1 MGEGEFLNSQNMM
14 NYSADLIQSMAYD
27 MAIAFLIS
35 VFFAGI
41 IIPQILLIA
50 FRKNLFDVPDE
61 RKIHTSA
68 VPRLGGIAFK
78 LVTLFSVFFV
88 LGINHLSNNH
98 IFTEQISADALQFC
112 FGFCALMLI
121 YIVGIADDLIGVRY
135 KAKFVVQALSALL
148 IVASGLYINNF
159 HGLFGLYEVN
169 PYFGGFVTVVA
180 IVFITNAINLIDGV
194 DGLASGLC
202 IVAFAYYGVIFFC
215 LGLFIYAL
223 IAFSVLGTVIQFY
236 YYNVFGK
243 AEKQKK
249 IFMGD
254 TGSLTLGIFLC
265 FLSLKLN
272 QVPDTNTFVP
282 NAFVM
287 AFAPLIVPCF
297 DVIRVYIHRLRK
309 HRSPFLPDKNH
320 IHHKIMRCGISQR
333 TTMVSIILFAIFI
346 ALANFELANVLN
358 INVLVIGDLVFYYIG
373 HGILNKILAKK
384 ENWEKK

>member
-1 MGEGEFLNSQNMM
+1 MVFNS
-14 NYSADLIQSMAYD
+14 DLIQPMAYN
-27 MAIAFLIS
+27 MAIAFLTS

-50 FRKNLFDVPDE
+50 FRKKLFDVPDA

-68 VPRLGGIAFK
+68 VPRLGGIAFN
-78 LVTLFSVFFV
+78 LVTIFSLFFV
-88 LGINHLSNNH
+88 FGINIMGSNG
-98 IFTEQISADALQFC
+98 IFMEQISTDALQFC

-135 KAKFVVQALSALL
+135 KAKFVVQTLAALF
-148 IVASGLYINNF
+148 IVVSGLYINNF
-159 HGLFGLYEVN
+159 HGLFGLHEVN
-169 PYFGGFVTVVA
+169 PFFGGFITVIA

-202 IVAFAYYGVIFFC
+202 IVAFAYYGVMFFC
-215 LGLFIYAL
+215 LGMFVYSL
-223 IAFSVLGTVIQFY
+223 IAFAVLGTVIQFY

-272 QVPDTNTFVP
+272 QVPDSHSFVS

-320 IHHKIMRCGISQR
+320 IHHKIMRCGVSQR
-333 TTMVSIILFAIFI
+333 VTMVSIIVFAVFI
-346 ALANFELANVLN
+346 ALANFELANVLD

-384 ENWEKK
+384 EKWEKK

>member
-1 MGEGEFLNSQNMM
+1 MVFNS
-14 NYSADLIQSMAYD
+14 DLIQPMAYN
-27 MAIAFLIS
+27 MAIAFLTS

-50 FRKNLFDVPDE
+50 FRKNLFDVPDA

-68 VPRLGGIAFK
+68 VPRLGGIAFN
-78 LVTLFSVFFV
+78 LVTIFSVFFV
-88 LGINHLSNNH
+88 FGINILGSNG
-98 IFTEQISADALQFC
+98 IFMEQISTDALQFC

-135 KAKFVVQALSALL
+135 KAKFVVQTLAALF
-148 IVASGLYINNF
+148 IVVSGLYINNF
-159 HGLFGLYEVN
+159 HGLFGLHEVN
-169 PYFGGFVTVVA
+169 PFFGGFITVIA

-202 IVAFAYYGVIFFC
+202 IVAFAYYGVMFFC
-215 LGLFIYAL
+215 LGMFVYSL
-223 IAFSVLGTVIQFY
+223 IAFAVLGTVIQFY

-272 QVPDTNTFVP
+272 QVPDSHSFVS

-320 IHHKIMRCGISQR
+320 IHHKIMRCGVSQR
-333 TTMVSIILFAIFI
+333 VTMVSIIVFAVFI
-346 ALANFELANVLN
+346 ALANFELANLLN
-358 INVLVIGDLVFYYIG
+358 INVLVAGDLVFYYIG

>member
-1 MGEGEFLNSQNMM
+1 MVFNSN
-14 NYSADLIQSMAYD
+14 LIQPMAYN
-27 MAIAFLIS
+27 MAIAFLTS

-50 FRKNLFDVPDE
+50 FRKKLFDVPDA

-68 VPRLGGIAFK
+68 VPRLGGIAFN
-78 LVTLFSVFFV
+78 LVTIFSMFFV
-88 LGINHLSNNH
+88 FGINIMGSNG
-98 IFTEQISADALQFC
+98 IFMEQISTDALQFC

-135 KAKFVVQALSALL
+135 KAKFVVQTLAALF
-148 IVASGLYINNF
+148 IVVSGLYINNF
-159 HGLFGLYEVN
+159 HGLFGLHEVN
-169 PYFGGFVTVVA
+169 PFFGGFITVIA

-202 IVAFAYYGVIFFC
+202 IVAFAYYGVMFFC
-215 LGLFIYAL
+215 LGMFVYSLL
-223 IAFSVLGTVIQFY
+223 AFAVLGTVIQFY

-272 QVPDTNTFVP
+272 QVPDSHSFVS

-333 TTMVSIILFAIFI
+333 VTMVSIILFAVFI
-346 ALANFELANVLN
+346 ALANFELANVLD

-384 ENWEKK
+384 EKWEKK

>member
-1 MGEGEFLNSQNMM
+1 MVFNS
-14 NYSADLIQSMAYD
+14 DLIQPMAYN
-27 MAIAFLIS
+27 MAIAFLTS

-50 FRKNLFDVPDE
+50 FRKKLFDVPDA

-68 VPRLGGIAFK
+68 VPRLGGIAFN
-78 LVTLFSVFFV
+78 LVTIFSLFFV
-88 LGINHLSNNH
+88 FGINIMGSNG
-98 IFTEQISADALQFC
+98 IFMEQISTDALQFC

-135 KAKFVVQALSALL
+135 KAKFVVQTLAALF
-148 IVASGLYINNF
+148 IVVSGLYINNF

-169 PYFGGFVTVVA
+169 PFFGGFITVIA

-202 IVAFAYYGVIFFC
+202 IVAFAYYGVMFFC
-215 LGLFIYAL
+215 LGMFVYSL
-223 IAFSVLGTVIQFY
+223 IAFAVLGTVIQFY

-272 QVPDTNTFVP
+272 QMPDSHSFVS

-320 IHHKIMRCGISQR
+320 IHHKIMRCGVSQR
-333 TTMVSIILFAIFI
+333 VTMVSIIVFAVFI
-346 ALANFELANVLN
+346 ALANFELANVLD

-384 ENWEKK
+384 EKWEKK

>member
-1 MGEGEFLNSQNMM
+1 MVFNS
-14 NYSADLIQSMAYD
+14 DLIQPMAYN
-27 MAIAFLIS
+27 MAIAFLTS

-50 FRKNLFDVPDE
+50 FRKKLFDVPDA

-68 VPRLGGIAFK
+68 VPRLGGIAFN
-78 LVTLFSVFFV
+78 LVTIFSVFFV
-88 LGINHLSNNH
+88 FGINILGSNG
-98 IFTEQISADALQFC
+98 IFMEQISTDALQFC

-135 KAKFVVQALSALL
+135 KAKFVVQTLAALF
-148 IVASGLYINNF
+148 IVVSGLYINNF
-159 HGLFGLYEVN
+159 HGLFGLHEVN
-169 PYFGGFVTVVA
+169 PFFGGFITVIA

-202 IVAFAYYGVIFFC
+202 IVAFAYYGVMFFC
-215 LGLFIYAL
+215 LGMFVYSL
-223 IAFSVLGTVIQFY
+223 IAFAVLGTVIQFY

-272 QVPDTNTFVP
+272 QMPDSHAFVP

-320 IHHKIMRCGISQR
+320 IHHKIMRCGVSQR
-333 TTMVSIILFAIFI
+333 VTMVSIIVFAVFI
-346 ALANFELANVLN
+346 ALANFELANVLD

-384 ENWEKK
+384 EKWEKK

>member
-1 MGEGEFLNSQNMM
+1 MVFNS
-14 NYSADLIQSMAYD
+14 DLIQPMAYN
-27 MAIAFLIS
+27 MAIAFLTS

-50 FRKNLFDVPDE
+50 FRKKLFDVPDA

-68 VPRLGGIAFK
+68 VPRLGGIAFN
-78 LVTLFSVFFV
+78 LVTIFSVFFV
-88 LGINHLSNNH
+88 FGINIMGSNG
-98 IFTEQISADALQFC
+98 IFMEQISTDALQFC

-135 KAKFVVQALSALL
+135 KAKFVVQTLAALF
-148 IVASGLYINNF
+148 IVVSGLYINNF
-159 HGLFGLYEVN
+159 HGLFGLHEVN
-169 PYFGGFVTVVA
+169 PFFGGFITVIA

-202 IVAFAYYGVIFFC
+202 IVAFAYYGVMFFC
-215 LGLFIYAL
+215 LGMFVYSL
-223 IAFSVLGTVIQFY
+223 IAFAVLGTVIQFY

-272 QVPDTNTFVP
+272 QVPDSHSFVS

-320 IHHKIMRCGISQR
+320 IHHKIMRCGVSQR
-333 TTMVSIILFAIFI
+333 VTMVSIILFAVFI
-346 ALANFELANVLN
+346 ALANFELANVLD

-384 ENWEKK
+384 EKWEKK

>member
-1 MGEGEFLNSQNMM
+1 MVFNS
-14 NYSADLIQSMAYD
+14 DLIQPMAYN
-27 MAIAFLIS
+27 MAIAFLTS

-50 FRKNLFDVPDE
+50 FRKKLFDVPDA

-68 VPRLGGIAFK
+68 VPRLGGIAFN
-78 LVTLFSVFFV
+78 LVTIFSVFFV
-88 LGINHLSNNH
+88 FGINIMGSNG
-98 IFTEQISADALQFC
+98 IFMEQISTDALQFC

-135 KAKFVVQALSALL
+135 KAKFVVQTLAALF
-148 IVASGLYINNF
+148 IVVSGLYINNF
-159 HGLFGLYEVN
+159 HGLFGLHEVN
-169 PYFGGFVTVVA
+169 PFFGGFITVIA

-202 IVAFAYYGVIFFC
+202 IVAFAYYGVMFFC
-215 LGLFIYAL
+215 LGMFVYSL
-223 IAFSVLGTVIQFY
+223 IAFAVLGTVIQFY

-272 QVPDTNTFVP
+272 QMPDSHSFVS

-320 IHHKIMRCGISQR
+320 IHHKIMRCGVSQR
-333 TTMVSIILFAIFI
+333 VTMVSIIVFAVFI
-346 ALANFELANVLN
+346 ALANFELANVLD

-384 ENWEKK
+384 EKWEKK

>member
-1 MGEGEFLNSQNMM
+1 MVFNS
-14 NYSADLIQSMAYD
+14 DLIQPMAYN
-27 MAIAFLIS
+27 MAIAFLTS

-50 FRKNLFDVPDE
+50 FRKKLFDVPDA

-68 VPRLGGIAFK
+68 VPRLGGIAFN
-78 LVTLFSVFFV
+78 LVTIFSVFFV
-88 LGINHLSNNH
+88 FGINIMGSNG
-98 IFTEQISADALQFC
+98 IFMEQISTDALQFC

-135 KAKFVVQALSALL
+135 KAKFVVQTLAALFL
-148 IVASGLYINNF
+148 VVSGLYINNF
-159 HGLFGLYEVN
+159 HGLFGLHEVN
-169 PYFGGFVTVVA
+169 PFFGGFITVIA

-202 IVAFAYYGVIFFC
+202 IVAFAYYGVMFFC
-215 LGLFIYAL
+215 LGMFVYSL
-223 IAFSVLGTVIQFY
+223 IAFAVLGTVIQFY

-272 QVPDTNTFVP
+272 QVPDSHSFVS

-320 IHHKIMRCGISQR
+320 IHHKIMRCGVSQR
-333 TTMVSIILFAIFI
+333 VTMVSIIVFAVFI
-346 ALANFELANVLN
+346 ALANFELANVLD

-384 ENWEKK
+384 EKWEKK

>member
-1 MGEGEFLNSQNMM
+1 MVFNS
-14 NYSADLIQSMAYD
+14 DLIQPMAYN
-27 MAIAFLIS
+27 MAIAFLTS

-50 FRKNLFDVPDE
+50 FRKKLFDVPDA

-68 VPRLGGIAFK
+68 VPRLGGIAFN
-78 LVTLFSVFFV
+78 LVTIFSVFFV
-88 LGINHLSNNH
+88 FGINIMGSNG
-98 IFTEQISADALQFC
+98 IFMEQISTDALQFC

-135 KAKFVVQALSALL
+135 KAKFVVQTLAALF
-148 IVASGLYINNF
+148 IVVSGLYINNF
-159 HGLFGLYEVN
+159 HGLFGLHEVN
-169 PYFGGFVTVVA
+169 PFFGGFITVIA

-202 IVAFAYYGVIFFC
+202 IVAFAYYGVMFFC
-215 LGLFIYAL
+215 LGMFVYSL
-223 IAFSVLGTVIQFY
+223 IAFAVLGTVIQFY

-272 QVPDTNTFVP
+272 QVPDSHSFVS

-320 IHHKIMRCGISQR
+320 IHHKIMRCGVSQR
-333 TTMVSIILFAIFI
+333 VTMVSIIVFAVFI

-358 INVLVIGDLVFYYIG
+358 INVLVAGDLVFYYIG

-384 ENWEKK
+384 EKWEKK

>member
-1 MGEGEFLNSQNMM
+1 MVFNS
-14 NYSADLIQSMAYD
+14 DLIQPMAYN
-27 MAIAFLIS
+27 MAIAFLTS

-50 FRKNLFDVPDE
+50 FRKKLFDVPDA

-68 VPRLGGIAFK
+68 VPRLGGIAFN
-78 LVTLFSVFFV
+78 LVTIFSVFFV
-88 LGINHLSNNH
+88 FGINILGSNG
-98 IFTEQISADALQFC
+98 IFMEQISTDALQFC

-135 KAKFVVQALSALL
+135 KAKFVVQTLAALF
-148 IVASGLYINNF
+148 IVVSGLYINNF

-169 PYFGGFVTVVA
+169 PFFGGFITVIA

-202 IVAFAYYGVIFFC
+202 IVAFAYYGVMFFC
-215 LGLFIYAL
+215 LGMFVYSL
-223 IAFSVLGTVIQFY
+223 IAFAVLGTVIQFY
-236 YYNVFGK
+236 YYNVFGQ

-272 QVPDTNTFVP
+272 QVPDSHSFVS

-333 TTMVSIILFAIFI
+333 VTMVSIILFAVFI
-346 ALANFELANVLN
+346 ALANFELANVLD

-384 ENWEKK
+384 EKWEKK

>member
-1 MGEGEFLNSQNMM
+1 MVFNS
-14 NYSADLIQSMAYD
+14 DLIQPMAYN
-27 MAIAFLIS
+27 MAIAFLTS

-50 FRKNLFDVPDE
+50 FRKKLFDVPDA

-68 VPRLGGIAFK
+68 VPRLGGIAFN
-78 LVTLFSVFFV
+78 LVTIFSVFFV
-88 LGINHLSNNH
+88 FGINIMGSNG
-98 IFTEQISADALQFC
+98 IFMEQISADALQFC

-135 KAKFVVQALSALL
+135 KAKFVVQTLAALF
-148 IVASGLYINNF
+148 IVVSGLYINNF
-159 HGLFGLYEVN
+159 HGLFGLHEVN
-169 PYFGGFVTVVA
+169 PFFGGFITVIA

-202 IVAFAYYGVIFFC
+202 IVAFAYYGVMFFC
-215 LGLFIYAL
+215 LGMFVYSL
-223 IAFSVLGTVIQFY
+223 IAFAVLGTVIQFY

-249 IFMGD
+249 IFMGA

-272 QVPDTNTFVP
+272 QMPDSHSFVS

-320 IHHKIMRCGISQR
+320 IHHKIMRCGVSQR
-333 TTMVSIILFAIFI
+333 VTMVSIIVFAVFI
-346 ALANFELANVLN
+346 ALANFELANVLD

-384 ENWEKK
+384 EKWEKK

>member
-1 MGEGEFLNSQNMM
+1 MVFNS
-14 NYSADLIQSMAYD
+14 DLIQPMAYN
-27 MAIAFLIS
+27 MAIAFLTS

-50 FRKNLFDVPDE
+50 FRKKLFDVPDA

-68 VPRLGGIAFK
+68 VPRLGGIAFN
-78 LVTLFSVFFV
+78 LVTIFSMFFV
-88 LGINHLSNNH
+88 FGINIMGSNG
-98 IFTEQISADALQFC
+98 IFMEQISTDALQFC

-135 KAKFVVQALSALL
+135 KAKFVVQTLAALF
-148 IVASGLYINNF
+148 IVVSGLYINNF
-159 HGLFGLYEVN
+159 HGLFGLHEVN
-169 PYFGGFVTVVA
+169 PFFGGFITVIA

-202 IVAFAYYGVIFFC
+202 IVAFAYYGVMFFC
-215 LGLFIYAL
+215 LGMFVYSL
-223 IAFSVLGTVIQFY
+223 IAFAVLGTVIQFY

-272 QVPDTNTFVP
+272 QMPDSHSFVS

-320 IHHKIMRCGISQR
+320 IHHKIMRCGVSQR
-333 TTMVSIILFAIFI
+333 VTMVSIIVFAVFI
-346 ALANFELANVLN
+346 ALANFELANVLD

-384 ENWEKK
+384 EKWEKK

>member
-1 MGEGEFLNSQNMM
+1 MVFNS
-14 NYSADLIQSMAYD
+14 DLIQPMAYN
-27 MAIAFLIS
+27 MAIAFLTS

-50 FRKNLFDVPDE
+50 FRKKLFDVPDA

-68 VPRLGGIAFK
+68 VPRLGGIAFN
-78 LVTLFSVFFV
+78 LVTIFSVFFV
-88 LGINHLSNNH
+88 FGINILGSNG
-98 IFTEQISADALQFC
+98 IFMEQISTDALQFC

-135 KAKFVVQALSALL
+135 KAKFVVQTLAALF
-148 IVASGLYINNF
+148 IVVSGLYINNF
-159 HGLFGLYEVN
+159 HGLFGLHEVN
-169 PYFGGFVTVVA
+169 PFFGGFITVIA

-202 IVAFAYYGVIFFC
+202 IVAFAYYGVMFFC
-215 LGLFIYAL
+215 LGMFVYSL
-223 IAFSVLGTVIQFY
+223 IAFAVLGTVIQFY
-236 YYNVFGK
+236 YYNVFGQ

-272 QVPDTNTFVP
+272 QVPDSHSFVS

-333 TTMVSIILFAIFI
+333 VTMVSIILFAVFI
-346 ALANFELANVLN
+346 ALANFELANVLD

-384 ENWEKK
+384 EKWEKK

>member
-1 MGEGEFLNSQNMM
+1 MVFNS
-14 NYSADLIQSMAYD
+14 DLIQPMAYN
-27 MAIAFLIS
+27 MAIAFLTS

-50 FRKNLFDVPDE
+50 FRKKLFDVPDA

-68 VPRLGGIAFK
+68 VPRLGGIAFN
-78 LVTLFSVFFV
+78 LVTIFSVFFV
-88 LGINHLSNNH
+88 FGINIMGSNG
-98 IFTEQISADALQFC
+98 IFMEQISTDALQFC

-135 KAKFVVQALSALL
+135 KAKFVVQTLAALF
-148 IVASGLYINNF
+148 IVVSGLYINNF

-169 PYFGGFVTVVA
+169 PFFGGFITVIA

-202 IVAFAYYGVIFFC
+202 IVAFAYYGVMFFC
-215 LGLFIYAL
+215 LGMFVYSLL
-223 IAFSVLGTVIQFY
+223 AFAVLGTVIQFY

-272 QVPDTNTFVP
+272 QVPDSHSFVS

-320 IHHKIMRCGISQR
+320 IHHKIMRCGVSQR
-333 TTMVSIILFAIFI
+333 VTMVSIILFAVFI
-346 ALANFELANVLN
+346 ALANFELANVLD

-384 ENWEKK
+384 EKWEKK

>member
-1 MGEGEFLNSQNMM
+1 MVFNS
-14 NYSADLIQSMAYD
+14 DLIQPMAYN
-27 MAIAFLIS
+27 MAIAFLTS

-50 FRKNLFDVPDE
+50 FRKKLFDVPDA

-68 VPRLGGIAFK
+68 VPRLGGIAFN
-78 LVTLFSVFFV
+78 LVTIFSVFFV
-88 LGINHLSNNH
+88 FGINIMGSNG
-98 IFTEQISADALQFC
+98 IFMEQISTDALQFC

-135 KAKFVVQALSALL
+135 KAKFVVQTLAALF
-148 IVASGLYINNF
+148 IVVSGLYINNF
-159 HGLFGLYEVN
+159 HGLFGLHEVN
-169 PYFGGFVTVVA
+169 PFFGGFITVIA

-202 IVAFAYYGVIFFC
+202 IVAFAYYGVMFFC
-215 LGLFIYAL
+215 LGMFVYSL
-223 IAFSVLGTVIQFY
+223 IAFAVLGTVIQFY

-272 QVPDTNTFVP
+272 QVPDSHSFVS

-333 TTMVSIILFAIFI
+333 VTMVSIIVFAVFI
-346 ALANFELANVLN
+346 ALANFELANVLD

-384 ENWEKK
+384 EKWEKK

>member
-1 MGEGEFLNSQNMM
+1 MVFNS
-14 NYSADLIQSMAYD
+14 DLIQPMAYN
-27 MAIAFLIS
+27 MAIAFLTS

-50 FRKNLFDVPDE
+50 FRKKLFDVPDA

-68 VPRLGGIAFK
+68 VPRLGGIAFN
-78 LVTLFSVFFV
+78 LVTIFSMFFV
-88 LGINHLSNNH
+88 FGINIMGSNG
-98 IFTEQISADALQFC
+98 IFMEQISTDALQFC

-135 KAKFVVQALSALL
+135 KAKFVVQTLAALF
-148 IVASGLYINNF
+148 IVVSGLYINNF

-169 PYFGGFVTVVA
+169 PFFGGFITVIA

-202 IVAFAYYGVIFFC
+202 IVAFAYYGVMFFC
-215 LGLFIYAL
+215 LGMFVYSL
-223 IAFSVLGTVIQFY
+223 IAFAVLGTVIQFY

-272 QVPDTNTFVP
+272 QVPDSHSFVS

-333 TTMVSIILFAIFI
+333 VTMVSIIVFAVFI
-346 ALANFELANVLN
+346 ALANFELANVLD

-384 ENWEKK
+384 EKWEKK